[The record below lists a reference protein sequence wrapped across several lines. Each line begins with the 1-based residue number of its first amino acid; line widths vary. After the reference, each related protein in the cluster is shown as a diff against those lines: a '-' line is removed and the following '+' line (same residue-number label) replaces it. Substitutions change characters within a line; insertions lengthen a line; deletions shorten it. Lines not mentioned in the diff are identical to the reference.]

1 MPYCIAYC
9 CANDTHDAPSEV
21 SFHHLMLKKPTV
33 KAGGYCSVKLTRHQT
48 VLS

>member
-21 SFHHLMLKKPTV
+21 SFHHLMLKKPIVLKQVITV
-33 KAGGYCSVKLTRHQT
+33 V
-48 VLS
+48 